1 MRKIVLDT
9 DTFSAKWLGVRMGES
24 RGETYGLSGGSKEAS
39 WRRRSLELHVEA

>member
-24 RGETYGLSGGSKEAS
+24 RGETYDLSGGIKEGF
-39 WRRRSLELHVEA
+39 LEEEVIRAAR